1 MVKIRYSELRAGLHV
16 QAESRGRDT
25 VIYLLPGLTPAQ
37 RRAALIRVRSS
48 SRVGQ
53 GPRLPA
59 ASMALAIGADRLRTT
74 VTNGAAAM
82 RGHPVLLLPPLVL
95 LVSSAIV
102 FVLMSFVTLTVPQH
116 DRAQSSTPSY
126 VVRPGTRPAHGSS
139 SRQPSGHLVLAPS
152 SSGPGTS
159 DHGRRPQPTASP
171 TPALSG
177 SASPIPVLSG
187 PSPTASPTSA
197 TPSPTPDPTPSPS
210 ESQSGTCLK
219 LGPLGLC
226 LTL

>member
-1 MVKIRYSELRAGLHV
+1 MVKIRYSELPAGLHV
-16 QAESRGRDT
+16 RAESRGRDT

-59 ASMALAIGADRLRTT
+59 ASMALAIGTDRLRTT

-116 DRAQSSTPSY
+116 DRAQSW
-126 VVRPGTRPAHGSS
+126 
-139 SRQPSGHLVLAPS
+139 AP
-152 SSGPGTS
+152 
-159 DHGRRPQPTASP
+159 
-171 TPALSG
+171 
-177 SASPIPVLSG
+177 
-187 PSPTASPTSA
+187 
-197 TPSPTPDPTPSPS
+197 
-210 ESQSGTCLK
+210 
-219 LGPLGLC
+219 
-226 LTL
+226 